1 VLDYRKSCDTM
12 PEDPPPGNGAPRSR
26 PGQVHAPDAFLTAST
41 AANDTA
47 ANDTATSNSGA
58 ATALRRGAPDPDD
71 PPRRRESPA

>member
-47 ANDTATSNSGA
+47 TSNSGA

-71 PPRRRESPA
+71 PPRSCESPA